1 MSTYD
6 TMDFGS
12 IIKVPDGRYYLKV
25 TGSKARVQLNK
36 ITVTDFSQKPITLK
50 LTSKQI
56 DSVRAIEEQILKQAS
71 LSSKEWFGREIS
83 DPTLIKAFQSS
94 ISPDGTMDVSLLT
107 AGGKTRTTFWDNN
120 KQAKDMGSE
129 WNTVDLIVDLTGV
142 WFLKKSYGP
151 IFKVL
156 QVKESTRMPQ
166 HEYLFEDCDDEDPT
180 DYID

>member
-1 MSTYD
+1 MEY
-6 TMDFGS
+6 GN
-12 IIKVPDGRYYLKV
+12 IIKVPDGRYYLKISGGK
-25 TGSKARVQLNK
+25 TRVQLSRLN
-36 ITVTDFSQKPITLK
+36 VSDFTQKPIVLK
-50 LTSKQI
+50 LTPKQI
-56 DSVRAIEEQILKQAS
+56 ESIKALEEQIMKQAS

-107 AGGKTRTTFWDNN
+107 SGGRVRTTFWDNA
-120 KQAKDMGSE
+120 KQAKDIGSE
-129 WNTVDLIVDLTGV
+129 WNTVDLILELTGV

-156 QVKESTRMPQ
+156 QVKDSSRLPQ
-166 HEYLFEDCDDEDPT
+166 HEYLFEDYEDDDPT

>member
-1 MSTYD
+1 
-6 TMDFGS
+6 MDFGN

-25 TGSKARVQLNK
+25 SGGRARAQLSK
-36 ITVTDFSQKPITLK
+36 IHISDFSQKTLTIK
-50 LTSKQI
+50 LTTKQI
-56 DSVRAIEEQILKQAS
+56 ENIKSLEEQIMKQAS
-71 LSSKEWFGREIS
+71 LSCKEWFGREIS

-107 AGGKTRTTFWDNN
+107 AGGRVRTTFWDND
-120 KQAKDMGSE
+120 KQAKDIGSE
-129 WNTVDLIVDLTGV
+129 WNMVDLIVDLTGV

-166 HEYLFEDCDDEDPT
+166 SEYLFEDCEEDDPT